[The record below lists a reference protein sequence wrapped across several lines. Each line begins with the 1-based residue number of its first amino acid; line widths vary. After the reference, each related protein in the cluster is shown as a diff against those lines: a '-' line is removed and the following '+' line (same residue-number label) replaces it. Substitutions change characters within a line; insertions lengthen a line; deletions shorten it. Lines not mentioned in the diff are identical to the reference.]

1 MDNPFFKNNGP
12 FTLKE
17 ILKQLNLPFDNKYE
31 DFIINDIKDLQNSN
45 LNQITFFHSKKYKIV
60 ANNTKAS
67 FCITTNNL
75 KNELPKKCIPI
86 IVDNVLVSTSIIT
99 SKFYPDSI
107 NDNFNIAVNDI
118 NKTEFNDKVNFGKN
132 VLIGQNISIGSN
144 CSIGHNTI
152 IEKNVSI
159 GDNCIVGSNTII
171 GTFLI
176 KKNVKILENC
186 VIGKQGFVFF

>member
-67 FCITTNNL
+67 FCITTNIL

-86 IVDNVLVSTSIIT
+86 IVDNVLVSNSIIT
-99 SKFYPDSI
+99 SKFYPYSI

-118 NKTEFNDKVNFGKN
+118 NKNEFNYKVNFGKY
-132 VLIGQNISIGSN
+132 VLIGQNI
-144 CSIGHNTI
+144 
-152 IEKNVSI
+152 
-159 GDNCIVGSNTII
+159 
-171 GTFLI
+171 
-176 KKNVKILENC
+176 
-186 VIGKQGFVFF
+186 